1 MRVSATFS
9 YLGDE
14 LELEVVLPSHMR
26 VSATFDRHVGTKL
39 VPLVLPSHMRVSATI
54 KDRYVTEFESC
65 PTLSY
70 EGVCNDSL

>member
-26 VSATFDRHVGTKL
+26 VSATKIQEMIGK
-39 VPLVLPSHMRVSATI
+39 S
-54 KDRYVTEFESC
+54 
-65 PTLSY
+65 
-70 EGVCNDSL
+70 N